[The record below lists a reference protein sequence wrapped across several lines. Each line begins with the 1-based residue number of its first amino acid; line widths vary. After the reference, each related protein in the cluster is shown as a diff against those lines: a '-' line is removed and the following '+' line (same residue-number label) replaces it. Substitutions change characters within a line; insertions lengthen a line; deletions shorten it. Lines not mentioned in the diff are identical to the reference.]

1 MQPETLF
8 KRKGNTKLFVV
19 DTLYKKAYA
28 GYVKNRYEEETHKK
42 VDLKP
47 FISFD
52 FTYGIFDDTTSVEH
66 DDSLIGLI
74 IDTYFVDITT
84 GFKTHKKE
92 ALKARDVGFEENRKL
107 EEYLNRAKLLR
118 MPP

>member
-8 KRKGNTKLFVV
+8 KRKGRTRLFVV
-19 DTLYKKAYA
+19 DGLYKKAYT

-42 VDLKP
+42 VDLNP

-52 FTYGIFDDTTSVEH
+52 FTYGTFGDTTSAEH
-66 DDSLIGLI
+66 KDGLIGLI
-74 IDTYFVDITT
+74 IDTCFVDITA

-92 ALKARDVGFEENRKL
+92 ALRARGIGFEENKKF

-118 MPP
+118 LPA